1 MVAHTFRPSTQVA
14 EAEFEASLVYREGSR
29 EAKATQTLSHKKLK
43 DVIQLFFLIKGSGP
57 PPGNYGGGI
66 PEHLVASRPS
76 SVHSA
81 LSGENGDH
89 WFQNDGKTCCE
100 QPMTRTWALG
110 RLCESAL
117 DLTSGWHRS

>member
-57 PPGNYGGGI
+57 PPRVTMGGAFLSIWWPAVRPVFTQLFQGRM
-66 PEHLVASRPS
+66 VTTGSRTTGRPAVS
-76 SVHSA
+76 S
-81 LSGENGDH
+81 
-89 WFQNDGKTCCE
+89 
-100 QPMTRTWALG
+100 P
-110 RLCESAL
+110 
-117 DLTSGWHRS
+117 